1 MRLSKGIKASAVYTI
16 ASFLTKGIS
25 FITVPI
31 FTRIMPSAEIGVS
44 TTFASWMSILGVL
57 AALGTNTGA
66 YNIAMNEYPEQRDQY
81 AVSCLAITSVA
92 SCLIGIIYIVFFN
105 AINSFVGLPWQLMA
119 LMIIGFIV
127 QPATDFWMIRQ
138 RYEYK
143 YLLSSIVS
151 VGTALLSSALAIA
164 SVVIAKNKGIVEL
177 GTVRV
182 FSTYIIY
189 DLAALVL
196 FIHLVIKGKATI
208 NKQFVVFAL
217 QVSLPMMV
225 HSFAKHILD
234 ASDKIMIQR
243 IVGNSA
249 VGIYGTLFTLST
261 LSLIFWNAINA
272 SLVPYM
278 FSNLSDK
285 ERGGERINRVLFPM
299 IVFYGIVAVMLA
311 LISPEVVQI
320 IAPPEYYEAIYLMPP
335 VAAGIFFTS
344 IYNIMGNILLYHKQS
359 VKIMIA
365 TLIAAGINIILNY
378 IFISKYGYIAAA
390 YTTLFANII
399 LALCQYFMARLQHGK
414 LPFDEHLIWAISGII
429 TIAILMCNIL
439 YKHVEIRY
447 AVILIG
453 CVAIFIKRHYF
464 INMVKKI
471 IVKQ

>member
-66 YNIAMNEYPEQRDQY
+66 YNIAMNEYKEQRDEY
-81 AVSCLAITSVA
+81 ATSCLAVTSCA
-92 SCLIGIIYIVFFN
+92 SLLIGIVYILFFN
-105 AINSFVGLPWQLMA
+105 AINAFVGLPWQLMV
-119 LMIIGFIV
+119 LMVIGFVV

-151 VGTALLSSALAIA
+151 VGTALLSSILAVV
-164 SVVIAKNKGIVEL
+164 SVIIAKNSGIVEL
-177 GTVRV
+177 GAVRV

-189 DLAALVL
+189 DLTALVL
-196 FIHLVIKGKATI
+196 FLFLVIKGRAIVK
-208 NKQFVVFAL
+208 KQFILFAL

-285 ERGGERINRVLFPM
+285 EHGGERINRVLFPM
-299 IVFYGIVAVMLA
+299 IMFYGIISVILA
-311 LISPEVVQI
+311 LISPEVVRI

-344 IYNIMGNILLYHKQS
+344 VYNIMGNILLFHKQS

-365 TLIAAGINIILNY
+365 TLTAAIINIILNY
-378 IFISKYGYIAAA
+378 IFIHKYGYIAAA
-390 YTTLFANII
+390 YTTLFANIF
-399 LALCQYFMARLQHGK
+399 LAVSQYFMAKLQHGK
-414 LPFDEHLIWAISGII
+414 LPFNERIIWLLSLIVTAV
-429 TIAILMCNIL
+429 ILLCNVL
-439 YKHVEIRY
+439 YNYTAIRY
-447 AVILIG
+447 AVIILGVGAVIM
-453 CVAIFIKRHYF
+453 KRNYF
-464 INMVKKI
+464 IEIIKK
-471 IVKQ
+471 VLGK